1 MVKHSKVPKI
11 ASLQC
16 LYDVSKRELDEV
28 RFFLVYKHQSVL
40 QGHTIIT
47 PGHDQASILKVLK
60 VTSLQYLYIY
70 IFINISLYIFR
81 S

>member
-16 LYDVSKRELDEV
+16 LYYVSKRELDEV
-28 RFFLVYKHQSVL
+28 RFFLVYKHKTVL

-47 PGHDQASILKVLK
+47 PGHDQERILKVFK
-60 VTSLQYLYIY
+60 VTSLQYLY